1 MRTQPRASVVA
12 ARSFVVSGR
21 QRTTTN
27 HRPPRPALFAPG
39 FTGRLAPRASRLRL
53 VATSGISGSEAADEI
68 SSTSSSSS
76 SSPSSSDGHPQ
87 AAGQKEQRRREED
100 AARDP
105 LVEAERALEELG
117 EEHAAAAELAAEAA
131 AEDAVEDAAPSA
143 TADEVILTTDD
154 DGNVRFK
161 QLDKRIVVRNL
172 LRRMRGKE
180 DMSARETAEWIERN
194 EAKIAAKKV
203 AKKVAKQRKAASKK
217 PGFVARIKAT
227 VGGGGERKGNRRKKG
242 ALKRDAFDR
251 ELRGEFDKAK
261 LESFFKRRPGQV
273 AARLAAVL
281 RVAARLIRLWRREDS
296 LPPEKRTRSEQ
307 LRAALS
313 GLGPVFVK
321 IGQTLSQRPDLIGE
335 EAADA
340 LKSLQMQNAPFPDEV
355 AWRTIAEDLQFDGP
369 LAPNHPSQSTCED
382 PDARPLFKDFTDG
395 PIAAASLGQVYK
407 ATTWDGVEMAVK
419 VQRPRVMRQV
429 ALDWTVWSLCLSALK
444 RAWGSKANLAEI
456 ADEVGVGVFKELDY
470 VNEARNMDEFNAK
483 HKWLGF
489 VRAPEWYPE
498 FTGAPGTAK
507 VLATEWIDGK
517 QISELPPEQRLV
529 MAQMAV
535 EACVAQLTYTGFV
548 HADPHEGNLLLDQK
562 DGSLVFLDFGLVST
576 VEDNIMEGFA
586 KGIQCMIAGDW
597 VGLAYVFRD
606 VGMCPPD
613 NFYRKEIVPGEKRK
627 KLVAVSAE
635 EMAAAIDEALSGE
648 EGGQSR
654 FGALATGLGAMSGTY
669 KFLTPPY
676 IVLLVR
682 TFLTLEGIAAKA
694 DPDFNIY
701 TASLPYAIRR
711 AMAPATPEG
720 RKAMRAAF
728 LNEHDNSV
736 RWDRITELVGGAK
749 ASGSGDETFD
759 VASKTDEDMENEIF
773 ADLVAGASSTTDSP
787 SDVSLDEAEKAMIA
801 PMAQAA
807 DAMLAEVMD
816 TAAAAA
822 ASDKKEREGIVKDAV
837 GSPAVTAAGVDGRE
851 DKGRGPGREA
861 DGRMTISRKRSD
873 GERAPRTPEET
884 FGGDPNELIARRSQ
898 AVVSRLIGARDG
910 AALRR
915 VASDANSVSLATY
928 MTSPEAKPLWAAGSA
943 QLTRVAKDFFGVR
956 KEERERA
963 RASKGKEGK
972 DAWPESQEARE
983 IRAREEKTQRKAIA
997 VIALGHL
1004 KRLWSGGPRGWAL
1017 LFQLALITA
1026 RMSALALVQTAF
1038 AGMGEIAETFLKFL
1052 WSVATAP
1059 VRFVTKIGAGAG
1071 DDAEAGVEK
1080 R

>member
-1 MRTQPRASVVA
+1 M
-12 ARSFVVSGR
+12 
-21 QRTTTN
+21 
-27 HRPPRPALFAPG
+27 
-39 FTGRLAPRASRLRL
+39 
-53 VATSGISGSEAADEI
+53 
-68 SSTSSSSS
+68 
-76 SSPSSSDGHPQ
+76 
-87 AAGQKEQRRREED
+87 EQRRREED

-117 EEHAAAAELAAEAA
+117 EEHAAAAEDA
-131 AEDAVEDAAPSA
+131 AEDAVADAAPSA
-143 TADEVILTTDD
+143 SADEVILTTDD

-180 DMSARETAEWIERN
+180 DMSAREMAEWTERN
-194 EAKIAAKKV
+194 EAKIAAKA
-203 AKKVAKQRKAASKK
+203 AKKVAKQRNAANKK
-217 PGFVARIKAT
+217 PGLVARIKAT
-227 VGGGGERKGNRRKKG
+227 VAGGGGGEGGRRKKG
-242 ALKRDAFDR
+242 ALRRDAFDR

-296 LPPEKRTRSEQ
+296 LPPEQRTRSEQ

-382 PDARPLFKDFTDG
+382 PDARPLFKEFTDG

-407 ATTWDGVEMAVK
+407 AVTWDGVEMAVK

-489 VRAPEWYPE
+489 VRAPKWYPE

-613 NFYRKEIVPGEKRK
+613 NFYRKEIVPGEKFK

-736 RWDRITELVGGAK
+736 RWERITELVGGGK

-759 VASKTDEDMENEIF
+759 VASKTEEEMENEIF
-773 ADLVAGASSTTDSP
+773 ADLVAGASSSADSD
-787 SDVSLDEAEKAMIA
+787 SDVSLDEAEAAMIA

-822 ASDKKEREGIVKDAV
+822 ASDRKEREGIVKDAV
-837 GSPAVTAAGVDGRE
+837 GSPAMAGVDGAE

-861 DGRMTISRKRSD
+861 DGRMTISRK
-873 GERAPRTPEET
+873 ERGAPRTPEET

-915 VASDANSVSLATY
+915 VANDANSVSLAMY

-963 RASKGKEGK
+963 RASDGKEGK
-972 DAWPESQEARE
+972 DAWPESEEARA

-1071 DDAEAGVEK
+1071 DDAEAGVDK

>member
-1 MRTQPRASVVA
+1 MYLQ
-12 ARSFVVSGR
+12 
-21 QRTTTN
+21 
-27 HRPPRPALFAPG
+27 
-39 FTGRLAPRASRLRL
+39 
-53 VATSGISGSEAADEI
+53 D
-68 SSTSSSSS
+68 
-76 SSPSSSDGHPQ
+76 
-87 AAGQKEQRRREED
+87 
-100 AARDP
+100 
-105 LVEAERALEELG
+105 LE
-117 EEHAAAAELAAEAA
+117 
-131 AEDAVEDAAPSA
+131 
-143 TADEVILTTDD
+143 
-154 DGNVRFK
+154 
-161 QLDKRIVVRNL
+161 
-172 LRRMRGKE
+172 
-180 DMSARETAEWIERN
+180 
-194 EAKIAAKKV
+194 
-203 AKKVAKQRKAASKK
+203 
-217 PGFVARIKAT
+217 
-227 VGGGGERKGNRRKKG
+227 
-242 ALKRDAFDR
+242 
-251 ELRGEFDKAK
+251 
-261 LESFFKRRPGQV
+261 
-273 AARLAAVL
+273 
-281 RVAARLIRLWRREDS
+281 
-296 LPPEKRTRSEQ
+296 
-307 LRAALS
+307 
-313 GLGPVFVK
+313 
-321 IGQTLSQRPDLIGE
+321 
-335 EAADA
+335 
-340 LKSLQMQNAPFPDEV
+340 
-355 AWRTIAEDLQFDGP
+355 FDGP
-369 LAPNHPSQSTCED
+369 LAPNHASTETCED
-382 PDARPLFKDFTDG
+382 AGKRPLFAEFSDG

-407 ATTWDGVEMAVK
+407 ARTWDGVDVAIK

-429 ALDWTVWSLCLSALK
+429 ALDWTCWSLCLSALK

-470 VNEARNMDEFNAK
+470 VNEARNMDEFNER

-489 VRAPEWYPE
+489 VRAPKWFPE
-498 FTGAPGTAK
+498 YTGKPGTAK

-613 NFYRKEIVPGEKRK
+613 NFYRRELVPGEKFKRN
-627 KLVAVSAE
+627 VPVSAE
-635 EMAAAIDEALSGE
+635 EMASAIDEALSGE

-736 RWDRITELVGGAK
+736 RWERITELVGGAGK
-749 ASGSGDETFD
+749 SGAGDGTE
-759 VASKTDEDMENEIF
+759 VAAKTDHEMENEIF
-773 ADLVAGASSTTDSP
+773 ADLVSGSAIEPETEINTAA
-787 SDVSLDEAEKAMIA
+787 DVSLDEAEAAMIA
-801 PMAQAA
+801 PMAEAA
-807 DAMLAEVMD
+807 DAMLTEVMD

-822 ASDKKEREGIVKDAV
+822 ASDREEREDMVKEAT
-837 GSPAVTAAGVDGRE
+837 GYPATNIEGE

-861 DGRMTISRKRSD
+861 DGRMSISRKRKD
-873 GERAPRTPEET
+873 DKTKTPEET

-915 VASDANSVSLATY
+915 VANDANSVSIAVY
-928 MTSPEAKPLWAAGSA
+928 MTSPEAKPLWDAGSK
-943 QLTRVAKDFFGVR
+943 QLTGLAKDFFGVR
-956 KEERERA
+956 KKERDGA
-963 RASKGKEGK
+963 RAAKEEGK
-972 DAWPESQEARE
+972 DAWPESEEARA
-983 IRAREEKTQRKAIA
+983 IRAREEKTQRKAII

-1004 KRLWSGGPRGWAL
+1004 KRLWSGGPKGWAL
-1017 LFQLALITA
+1017 IAQLALITA
-1026 RMSALALVQTAF
+1026 RMSALALVQTAL
-1038 AGMGEIAETFLKFL
+1038 AGVGEVAETFLKFL
-1052 WSVATAP
+1052 WSVVTAP
-1059 VRFVTKIGAGAG
+1059 ARFVTRIGAGTV
-1071 DDAEAGVEK
+1071 DDEESGVD
-1080 R
+1080 RR